1 MSHYTV
7 KVGLAVQI
15 MSHYTVK
22 VGLAVQIMSRYTGTG
37 LQNLIREAE
46 STDDRMSDSS
56 DSDSGDSRDSTDSG
70 GGSDSGQSN
79 IVINPRLKII

>member
-1 MSHYTV
+1 
-7 KVGLAVQI
+7 
-15 MSHYTVK
+15 
-22 VGLAVQIMSRYTGTG
+22 MSRYTGRG

-56 DSDSGDSRDSTDSG
+56 NSDSGDSSDSSDSTDSG
-70 GGSDSGQSN
+70 VSSDSGKSN

>member
-1 MSHYTV
+1 MSRYTVKVGLAVQIMLLYTV

-15 MSHYTVK
+15 MSHYT
-22 VGLAVQIMSRYTGTG
+22 GRG

-56 DSDSGDSRDSTDSG
+56 DSDSGDSSDSTDSG
-70 GGSDSGQSN
+70 VGSDSG
-79 IVINPRLKII
+79 